1 MFCVS
6 NRARRGGE
14 LYDPRP
20 FHLSHTP
27 TRVVYQSNLFSVV
40 SASSRS
46 FCTFF
51 LR

>member
-1 MFCVS
+1 MFRFSSRPCSV
-6 NRARRGGE
+6 GE
-14 LYDPRP
+14 LYDPRTLD
-20 FHLSHTP
+20 LSHALPHT
-27 TRVVYQSNLFSVV
+27 VYQSNLFNVV

>member
-1 MFCVS
+1 MFAFPVAPAATAS
-6 NRARRGGE
+6 STT
-14 LYDPRP
+14 
-20 FHLSHTP
+20 HSHTP
-27 TRVVYQSNLFSVV
+27 AHTVYQSNLFSVV

>member
-1 MFCVS
+1 MFRFSSRPCSV
-6 NRARRGGE
+6 GE

-20 FHLSHTP
+20 FDLSHTP
-27 TRVVYQSNLFSVV
+27 AHTVYQSNLFSVV